1 MSTHVK
7 GWTTIAENPQVLV
20 REYAFGP
27 GLSNAMAVQL
37 PGGKLMI
44 VSPPIGVPDAE
55 LREIGALGE
64 VVALVANNGGHHLG
78 LAPARAAFPKAVS
91 YAAPAA
97 AERIRSKGK
106 DPGELKPIDALEP
119 LLGDKVRV
127 LAIDGCKVGDAI
139 IWVKTEKGVVFY
151 AGDFIANIQKPPSSF
166 LFRLVFRLTDSGPGF
181 KVFKLFFKFFVK
193 DRAAARDHLIRELEA
208 NAPTIMVPS
217 HGDVITRSD
226 LAPTLVSMLRE
237 AV

>member
-27 GLSNAMAVQL
+27 GLSNAMAVEL
-37 PGGKLMI
+37 PGGKLLI
-44 VSPPIGVPDAE
+44 VSPPIGVPEAE
-55 LREIGALGE
+55 LRELGAIGE

-78 LAPARAAFPKAVS
+78 LGPTRAAFPKAVS

-106 DPGELKPIDALEP
+106 DPGELKPIEALEP

-139 IWVKTEKGVVFY
+139 IWVKTEKGAVFY
-151 AGDFIANIQKPPSSF
+151 AGDFIANIQKLPRNF
-166 LFRLVFRLTDSGPGF
+166 IFRLVFRLTDSAPGF
-181 KVFKLFFKFFVK
+181 KVFKLFFKLFVK
-193 DRAAARDHLIRELEA
+193 DRAAAREHLIRELEA
-208 NAPTIMVPS
+208 NGPTILVPS
-217 HGDVITRSD
+217 HGDVVARSD
-226 LAPTLVSMLRE
+226 LAPTLVSMLRA

>member
-27 GLSNAMAVQL
+27 GLSNAMAVEL
-37 PGGKLMI
+37 PGGKLMV
-44 VSPPIGVPDAE
+44 VSPPIGVPEAE
-55 LREIGALGE
+55 LRELGAIGD

-78 LAPARAAFPKAVS
+78 LGPTRAAFPKAVT

-106 DPGELKPIDALEP
+106 DPGELEPVEALVP

-127 LAIDGCKVGDAI
+127 HAIDGCKVGDVV
-139 IWVKTEKGVVFY
+139 IWVKTEKGAVFY
-151 AGDFIANIQKPPSSF
+151 AGDFIANIQKPPGN
-166 LFRLVFRLTDSGPGF
+166 LIFRLVFRLTDSAPGF

-193 DRAAARDHLIRELEA
+193 DRAAAREHLIRELEA
-208 NAPTIMVPS
+208 NAPTILVPS

-226 LAPTLVSMLRE
+226 LAPTLVSMLRA